1 MSPLSRIV
9 TDYHM
14 HSTFSPDAHD
24 PPVEL
29 CRRALALGFS
39 EIAIT
44 EHAEW
49 HPVRQQD
56 GFPNADGYFAA
67 MAQVQAEFEP
77 LGLTVYTGIELGNPQ
92 DYPSQAAELVAAYP
106 FDLVIGSLHWLYG
119 ENLQSAACFANR
131 DPYQVY
137 TDYFVELE
145 RMVTSFDFEMVAH
158 FDRIFYRGALLG
170 ANFESD
176 RLEPIVRKTLATV
189 ARYGRALEI
198 NTRYLKHTPNWN
210 EALVTM
216 LRWFL
221 EEGGSRVAVNSDAH
235 RAAELGR
242 NLELATEILT
252 RAGFELSAQFLT
264 VQPPADCVRIGPLF
278 NHNRSR

>member
-1 MSPLSRIV
+1 MTNLSRIV

-24 PPVEL
+24 PPAEL
-29 CRRALALGFS
+29 CRRALELGFTA
-39 EIAIT
+39 IAIT

-56 GFPNADGYFAA
+56 GFPNADDYFAA
-67 MAQVQAEFEP
+67 IAQVQAEFEP
-77 LGLTVYTGIELGNPQ
+77 LGLTVYSGIELGNPQ
-92 DYPSQAAELVAAYP
+92 DYPVQAAELVAAYP

-119 ENLQSAACFANR
+119 ENLQLEPCFAHR

-137 TDYFVELE
+137 IDYFVELE
-145 RMVTSFDFEMVAH
+145 RMVTSFDFDMVAH
-158 FDRIFYRGALLG
+158 FDRIFYRGVQLG
-170 ANFESD
+170 AAFD
-176 RLEPIVRKTLATV
+176 AARLEPVVRPTLAAI
-189 ARYGRALEI
+189 ARYDRALEL
-198 NTRYLKHTPNWN
+198 NTRYLKHKFNWN

-242 NLELATEILT
+242 NLELAEELLLM
-252 RAGFELSAQFLT
+252 AGFKLPEQFLT
-264 VQPPADCVRIGPLF
+264 LTSF
-278 NHNRSR
+278 NHNRPR

>member
-1 MSPLSRIV
+1 MTNSAPIV

-29 CRRALALGFS
+29 CRRALALGFTA
-39 EIAIT
+39 IAIT

-49 HPVRQQD
+49 HPVRRQD
-56 GFPNADGYFAA
+56 GFPNADAYFAA
-67 MAQVQAEFEP
+67 LAQVQAEFEP
-77 LGLTVYTGIELGNPQ
+77 LGLIVHTGIELGNPQ
-92 DYPSQAAELVAAYP
+92 DYPHQAAELVAAYP

-119 ENLQSAACFANR
+119 ENLQLAPCFAHR

-137 TDYFVELE
+137 IDYFAELE
-145 RMVTSFDFEMVAH
+145 RMVTSFEFEMVAH
-158 FDRIFYRGALLG
+158 FDRIFYRGVQLG
-170 ANFESD
+170 AAFDAD
-176 RLEPIVRKTLATV
+176 RLEPVIRRTLAAI
-189 ARYGRALEI
+189 ARNDRALEL
-198 NTRYLKHTPNWN
+198 NTRYLQHKFNWN

-221 EEGGSRVAVNSDAH
+221 EEGGRHVAVNSDAH

-242 NLELATEILT
+242 NLDIAEELLT
-252 RAGFELSAQFLT
+252 RAGFKLPEQLLT
-264 VQPPADCVRIGPLF
+264 VTSF
-278 NHNRSR
+278 NHIRPR